1 MSIENVCVNY
11 LCECAPTLM
20 LPQGGTIGNEW
31 HANGK
36 MVYDQM
42 GFLAQL
48 VEHRYDMAGVAGS
61 SPAEPTNTRMQHRG

>member
-1 MSIENVCVNY
+1 
-11 LCECAPTLM
+11 M